1 MNKTKILP
9 EFKSYEEEAE
19 FWDTHDLTDFILGEP
34 IKMTYEPEIEKKET
48 MTLRLT
54 PSVRK
59 KIEKL
64 AREYEISTSS
74 LIRMW
79 IVEKLKSL

>member
-1 MNKTKILP
+1 MKKTLP
-9 EFKSYEEEAE
+9 KFKNYEEEAN
-19 FWDTHDLTDFILGEP
+19 FWDTHCILDYAYDKP
-34 IKMTYEPEIEKKET
+34 IKVTYEPEIENKET

-54 PSVRK
+54 PSVRR

-64 AREYEISTSS
+64 AKEYQISTSS

-79 IVEKLKSL
+79 IVEKLKVL